1 MKKIFVF
8 AAAVASLFT
17 LSCDKYDKYEED
29 VIIDW
34 APIVMHIYLGDYSGN
49 DLLDQNSETAVD
61 LSNLVVRYEGEE
73 YPLGETLL
81 SKGEPTVG
89 TMAYLARFGFISLE
103 RDAEGKVYLRI
114 GEWDAMNRWQDC
126 SLEVDWGFATDVLS
140 FSNDYTYNPKHRNNG
155 DKNWG
160 YTFHRTAY
168 LNGELV
174 YDGSSRVLVY
184 HIDLD
189 APIVD
194 WMPIEMI
201 VYARDEEGN
210 NLLNKNTE
218 GHFDA
223 EQIVVRYEGKEYRVK
238 NVDTLY
244 LPPMDTS
251 VFIYYD
257 NNNELLLWIGEWDA
271 FLQCENCSLEIDWG
285 NGTTDVLSFSSDYTY
300 DPKYRFDSD
309 KNWGYTFHRTAYL
322 NGEQIYEG
330 SSATLKYELVK

>member
-1 MKKIFVF
+1 MKRFFVF
-8 AAAVASLFT
+8 AAAVVSLFT

-29 VIIDW
+29 IIIDW
-34 APIVMHIYLGDYSGN
+34 APIVMNIYLGDYSGN
-49 DLLDQNSETAVD
+49 DLLDQNSERAVD

-81 SKGEPTVG
+81 SSGEPTVG
-89 TMAYLARFGFISLE
+89 TRAYLARFGFISLE

-114 GEWDAMNRWQDC
+114 GEWDAVNRWQDC

-140 FSNDYTYNPKHRNNG
+140 FSSDYTYNPKHRNNG

-168 LNGELV
+168 LNGEQV
-174 YDGSSRVLVY
+174 YDGDSRVLVY

-194 WMPIEMI
+194 WMPIEMR

-223 EQIVVRYEGKEYRVK
+223 EQIVVRYEGNEYRVK

-244 LPPMDTS
+244 ILPEETS

-271 FLQCENCSLEIDWG
+271 YLQCENCSLEIDWG

-300 DPKYRFDSD
+300 DPKYRFDGD
-309 KNWGYTFHRTAYL
+309 NGYGFTFFRKAYL
-322 NGEQIYEG
+322 NGEQIYDG